1 MCNARRALAA
11 AGVLLLGTVTDMS
24 AQGTSPVRDTIPA
37 TAAPVK
43 PPATPRPTPPQ
54 TAPKSAPVT
63 QPVISALRIEGNTNI
78 GTSELKAAMETVSSA
93 CKLVPRYCTVLPL
106 GFLRNKKRL
115 DRAELDRDM
124 LRLRV
129 LYWKR
134 GWRAAQVV
142 PRIRPGS
149 NGEVAIDIEVNEGP
163 ATVIG
168 SVSLG
173 VLDTLLNARE
183 KARLVTL
190 KPGEPLDLIT
200 LDSIAVRIAAL
211 LDSRAFGDATLN
223 PVAVVDT
230 ASPRADVT
238 IEVNKLYQTRVE
250 TVRVE
255 GTERYDPR
263 LVANTMGVDAGDKY
277 SRGVL
282 SESQRALYAAGFFR
296 RAVVRV
302 EPGSADSLKKL
313 IASVEELPPR
323 SFRVT
328 GGVSTVDFFQVDA
341 RYLNA
346 NFRSNA
352 SRLSVQATVGNLL
365 ASQLVG
371 KPPFNNVLQGRQDDD
386 TPKYLE
392 PTFQLNADLRRRWL
406 SDYRNQTGLSLFG
419 FRRSSPGVFV
429 EQGGGAA
436 TSFTRN
442 VLPYL
447 PLSFQYRLEFTST
460 SAADTYFCVNFGV
473 CDESSLSV
481 LRRTQRLAPLAIT
494 VTTDRRDDPIGPT
507 RGYSFRSEAEFADS
521 WTGSQFGYARFE
533 IEGAKYFQSSEKLTV
548 VMHARGGIV
557 TGFGGSS
564 NARGP
569 DGRPIIL
576 PRKRFYAGGA
586 RSVRGYGENQLGPRV
601 LVIPRSAF
609 QPSDS
614 LYQTFFTD
622 SNKLKERLP
631 CLPSTPLPQCPT
643 VFDSLTVPR
652 DRGRNTSNF
661 LDGDFQAKPLGAETL
676 LEASIELRYR
686 LRGPLTAAAFI
697 DAGSVGAQFGGTAT
711 VFTPGIGIRYL
722 SPVGP
727 IRVDLGYN
735 PRSRE
740 QLSVITELAPRDVS
754 WGAPRTEGLFEIPVK
769 RGFAPATGTGLGGIF
784 NKLTLHLSIGEA
796 F

>member
-1 MCNARRALAA
+1 MCNARRAFVA
-11 AGVLLLGTVTDMS
+11 AGVVLLCTNADLS
-24 AQGTSPVRDTIPA
+24 AQATPPVRDTA
-37 TAAPVK
+37 QSSAAPPAPPLKAPPK
-43 PPATPRPTPPQ
+43 PAAPTR
-54 TAPKSAPVT
+54 
-63 QPVISALRIEGNTNI
+63 PVISALRFEGNTNI
-78 GTSELKAAMETVSSA
+78 GTSELLAAMQTEPSR
-93 CKLVPRYCTVLPL
+93 CKVPLVCRVIPL
-106 GFLRNKKRL
+106 GLLRRKYTL
-115 DRAELDRDM
+115 DRSELERDM

-134 GWRAAQVV
+134 GWRAAQAV
-142 PRIRPGS
+142 PRIRPDS
-149 NGEVAIDIEVNEGP
+149 NGEVAIFIEVNEGP

-168 SVSLG
+168 TLTLG
-173 VLDTLLNARE
+173 ALDTLLSDRDRS
-183 KARLVTL
+183 RLVTL
-190 KPGEPLDLIT
+190 KPGEPVDLIT

-211 LDSRAFGDATLN
+211 LDSRGYGDATLN
-223 PVAVVDT
+223 PVAVADT

-238 IEVNKLYQTRVE
+238 IEVNKLYRTTIEV
-250 TVRVE
+250 VRVE

-263 LVANTMGVDAGDKY
+263 LVANTMGVDAGDMY

-328 GGVSTVDFFQVDA
+328 GGVSTVDFFQMDA
-341 RYLNA
+341 RYLHA
-346 NFRSNA
+346 NFRNNA
-352 SRLSVQATVGNLL
+352 SRLSMQATVGNLL
-365 ASQLVG
+365 APQLVG

-436 TSFTRN
+436 ASFTRN
-442 VLPYL
+442 VTPYL
-447 PLSFQYRLEFTST
+447 PVSFQYKMEFTST

-473 CDESSLSV
+473 CDERSLSV
-481 LRRTQRLAPLAIT
+481 LRRTQRLAPLAIS

-507 RGYSFRSEAEFADS
+507 RGYSFRSEVEFADS

-533 IEGAKYFQSSEKLTV
+533 IEGAKYFQLTEKLTV
-548 VMHARGGIV
+548 ATHARGGIV
-557 TGFGGSS
+557 QGFGGSG
-564 NARGP
+564 NVRGVR
-569 DGRPIIL
+569 GSPIIL

-601 LVIPRSAF
+601 LVIPRSVF

-622 SNKLKERLP
+622 SSKLKERLP
-631 CLPSTPLPQCPT
+631 CPPSTALPQCPT
-643 VFDSLTVPR
+643 EFDSLTVPR
-652 DRGRNTSNF
+652 DRGRATSNF
-661 LDGDFQAKPLGAETL
+661 EDGDFQAKPLGAETL
-676 LEASIELRYR
+676 VEASIEARYR
-686 LRGPLTAAAFI
+686 VWGPLTAAVFI

-711 VFTPGIGIRYL
+711 VFTPGIGVRYL

-727 IRVDLGYN
+727 IRVDIGYN

-754 WGAPRTEGLFEIPVK
+754 WGASRAEGLFEIPAK
-769 RGFAPATGTGLGGIF
+769 RGFNPATGTGFGGIF
-784 NKLTLHLSIGEA
+784 NRLTLHLSIGEA